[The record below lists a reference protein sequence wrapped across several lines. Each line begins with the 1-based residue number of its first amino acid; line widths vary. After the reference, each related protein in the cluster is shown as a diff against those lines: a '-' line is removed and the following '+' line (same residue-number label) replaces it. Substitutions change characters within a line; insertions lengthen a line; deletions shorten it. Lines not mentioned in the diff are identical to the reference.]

1 MVILDIL
8 KYKGKK
14 IKNLL
19 KFFNTCRKKF
29 LHILFNISNITIN
42 IKKRYNKKIL
52 TFTFINK
59 KYNHFEH
66 QHKFIFKKINYKMY
80 YYVIYLDQH

>member
-52 TFTFINK
+52 TFTFHH
-59 KYNHFEH
+59 YWGAFC
-66 QHKFIFKKINYKMY
+66 QGAF
-80 YYVIYLDQH
+80 VWGLLS